1 MGLRFIRRVMVLSHM
16 ADVKGLQPWR
26 FGLKFRRFL
35 TAGEMMTSFA
45 VDLCGTINCVV
56 TVLSSSL
63 RSSYKE
69 VNGKIVTL

>member
-1 MGLRFIRRVMVLSHM
+1 
-16 ADVKGLQPWR
+16 
-26 FGLKFRRFL
+26 
-35 TAGEMMTSFA
+35 MMTSFA